1 MNTGVLITA
10 IVMLAIMCSP
20 IIFFRN
26 KGKKKDQEEKKDE
39 QKENKTE

>member
-20 IIFFRN
+20 IFFFRN
-26 KGKKKDQEEKKDE
+26 KGKKKDKKDE
-39 QKENKTE
+39 QQDNQAE